1 MTELRRRMIRDMTVR
16 GFSPNT
22 HESYIGAVRGLARH
36 YRRSPAQLSA
46 EEVQAYL
53 AHMVTARKLS
63 WRNGPKHDRQK
74 VFGISAIP
82 GCDA

>member
-16 GFSPNT
+16 GFSPNM

-53 AHMVTARKLS
+53 AHI
-63 WRNGPKHDRQK
+63 NNRQPPQTHAAASQK
-74 VFGISAIP
+74 PPRGVESPRANQ
-82 GCDA
+82 